1 MRTQQEMVL
10 LIRELEVLKTDSFS
24 IKRQR
29 REVVLLINILIIKFD
44 LDCSLH
50 MQRGNP
56 VLYNKSKSLKK
67 NMHKLLPHMHDSV
80 KYKILGN
87 KYK

>member
-56 VLYNKSKSLKK
+56 VL
-67 NMHKLLPHMHDSV
+67 
-80 KYKILGN
+80 
-87 KYK
+87 

>member
-1 MRTQQEMVL
+1 MVL

-56 VLYNKSKSLKK
+56 VLYIKSKSLKK